1 MNEMTLFDNERWFTT
16 KEICAMCNVKSIQT
30 FTNFKDELT
39 IPTDWIRYEMRGL
52 RKNIKTTLYSES
64 VLKEFQAWL
73 MKNQANQGR
82 SSEVVKAETE
92 NAVKQDIAITTIIQS
107 GNIEAMK
114 CLMEHYVAETQA
126 VAEVQAQ
133 KRLIETL
140 QPKAA
145 VYDKIANATGLL
157 SVEEV
162 GKKLGYGKITFYKL
176 LREMQIFHYVTN
188 GYGERINLP
197 YQYYED
203 SGYFQ
208 VKEETYQYG
217 DETRAYSRIF
227 FTGKG
232 EMWITN
238 KIQTT
243 EKWGTK

>member
-1 MNEMTLFDNERWFTT
+1 MNEMTLFDNVRWFTT
-16 KEICAMCNVKSIQT
+16 KEICEMCGVNEKT
-30 FTNFKDELT
+30 FRNFRTTFGIDSE
-39 IPTDWIRYEMRGL
+39 RYEMRGS
-52 RKNIKTTLYSES
+52 RRNVKTPLYSES

-133 KRLIETL
+133 QKLIEAL

-145 VYDKIANATGLL
+145 VYDRIANATGLL

-217 DETRAYSRIF
+217 DETRVYSRIF

-238 KIQTT
+238 KMQEL
-243 EKWGTK
+243 EKWGTR

>member
-1 MNEMTLFDNERWFTT
+1 MNEMTLFDNERWFTV
-16 KEICAMCNVKSIQT
+16 KELCEMCGVNLRTWERFKKNVGVTPMSQ
-30 FTNFKDELT
+30 
-39 IPTDWIRYEMRGL
+39 
-52 RKNIKTTLYSES
+52 RKRQDSTHAIEYSES

-145 VYDKIANATGLL
+145 VYDRIANATGLL

-162 GKKLGYGKITFYKL
+162 GKKLGFGKIRFYKL

-238 KIQTT
+238 KIQAT

>member
-1 MNEMTLFDNERWFTT
+1 M
-16 KEICAMCNVKSIQT
+16 
-30 FTNFKDELT
+30 
-39 IPTDWIRYEMRGL
+39 
-52 RKNIKTTLYSES
+52 YSES

-145 VYDKIANATGLL
+145 VYDRIANATGLL

-238 KIQTT
+238 KIQAT